1 MDFMGGTVEPM
12 IKINKEFYDATI
24 DPQLLMAQIQ
34 LMDRGVIAKDDVRDL
49 MRKANLIDSERTN
62 QVLDGDVESTDIL
75 SMI

>member
-1 MDFMGGTVEPM
+1 MGGTVEPV
-12 IKINKEFYDATI
+12 IQVNKEFYDATI

-49 MRKANLIDSERTN
+49 MRRANLIDAERTN
-62 QVLDGDVESTDIL
+62 QVLDGDVETADIM

>member
-12 IKINKEFYDATI
+12 ISINKEFYDATI